1 MCVHV
6 VDMICMCR
14 NEIYRCFILFYP
26 LWWYVFLAV
35 GVFIRCAA
43 MTFMRC
49 KFRWHT
55 QKQMTSSNF
64 ALNCVTVLYVY
75 VVILSLSLSRYICF
89 CVNIFIWFTVGK
101 CEAMK
106 MKSETESTKNHS
118 FKRKKKFQANDMANQ
133 TPITFP
139 IWRFMSYIAIALHQ
153 EFYSIYRLSSIY
165 IIKIYKPN

>member
-26 LWWYVFLAV
+26 LWWYVFLVV

-55 QKQMTSSNF
+55 QKQMTSFF
-64 ALNCVTVLYVY
+64 ALNCVIVLYVY
-75 VVILSLSLSRYICF
+75 VVTLSLSLSLVTWHGF
-89 CVNIFIWFTVGK
+89 CVNILIRLTVGK
-101 CEAMK
+101 WK
-106 MKSETESTKNHS
+106 MKSQTESTNNTSLKEKIPCQWHGKS
-118 FKRKKKFQANDMANQ
+118 FSCL
-133 TPITFP
+133 PITFP

-153 EFYSIYRLSSIY
+153 EFYPIYRLSSIY
-165 IIKIYKPN
+165 IIKICKPN